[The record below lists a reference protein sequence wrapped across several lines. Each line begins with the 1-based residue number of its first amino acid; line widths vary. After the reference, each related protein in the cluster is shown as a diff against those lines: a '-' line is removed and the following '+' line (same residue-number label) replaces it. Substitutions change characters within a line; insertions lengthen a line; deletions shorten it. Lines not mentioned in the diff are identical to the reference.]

1 MTELSRV
8 PGTQTCGAGKTRGPS
23 AGGCRHP
30 LRAAGFPWGGHRP
43 GSLPLSGHQQD
54 TGGEPGHTLCGPALS
69 SPNSSLFP
77 TGSPYRQHGWREP
90 GDWGAAA
97 PATQGAGGAGRGG
110 QSVMPGV
117 TSGRPTGQLRG
128 PPRGSVPAPRA
139 GTSELTDGLS
149 AEGVGCTPA
158 RLRHS
163 RRPQPGLCQRRAP
176 VCARARGGRTR
187 TPLSRRSGNSDAA
200 RGPRRGAP
208 GRVAAPAER
217 KSRGYCRRL
226 LPTGTRGHGD
236 SLYSFSFCSP
246 RTLSPK
252 NQNDGF
258 PCRGKDAHLLPGRA
272 SAGE

>member
-1 MTELSRV
+1 MQTPTARSGIPVGGAQARLPAPLGPPAGHRRGARPHPMWAGTVLPKFQPLSHREPLQTARLAGARGLGCSCASHARGRRGGADSPLCWASRQDGRRGSCGDRHAEASPRHGPGQASSQTGFPRREWAARRRACATAADPSPASANAAPRSV
-8 PGTQTCGAGKTRGPS
+8 PG
-23 AGGCRHP
+23 
-30 LRAAGFPWGGHRP
+30 
-43 GSLPLSGHQQD
+43 
-54 TGGEPGHTLCGPALS
+54 
-69 SPNSSLFP
+69 
-77 TGSPYRQHGWREP
+77 
-90 GDWGAAA
+90 
-97 PATQGAGGAGRGG
+97 
-110 QSVMPGV
+110 
-117 TSGRPTGQLRG
+117 
-128 PPRGSVPAPRA
+128 
-139 GTSELTDGLS
+139 
-149 AEGVGCTPA
+149 
-158 RLRHS
+158 
-163 RRPQPGLCQRRAP
+163 
-176 VCARARGGRTR
+176 ARGGRTR

-236 SLYSFSFCSP
+236 SPYSFSFCSP

>member
-30 LRAAGFPWGGHRP
+30 LRAAGFPWGGRHRP

-77 TGSPYRQHGWREP
+77 AGSPYRQHGWREP

-97 PATQGAGGAGRGG
+97 PATQGAGGVGRGG

-139 GTSELTDGLS
+139 GTSELTDWLS
-149 AEGVGCTPA
+149 AEGVGRTPA
-158 RLRHS
+158 RLRRS

-176 VCARARGGRTR
+176 VCARGPRGPHADTSEQTQRQQR
-187 TPLSRRSGNSDAA
+187 
-200 RGPRRGAP
+200 RGPRRAAWGTWEGGRP
-208 GRVAAPAER
+208 GRTEIRGLLQATAPDR
-217 KSRGYCRRL
+217 HPGPRRQPL
-226 LPTGTRGHGD
+226 QFFILQSQD
-236 SLYSFSFCSP
+236 S
-246 RTLSPK
+246 
-252 NQNDGF
+252 F
-258 PCRGKDAHLLPGRA
+258 PQESK
-272 SAGE
+272 

>member
-97 PATQGAGGAGRGG
+97 PATQGAGGADSPLCRASRQDGRRGSCG
-110 QSVMPGV
+110 DRHAEASPRHGPGQASSQTGFPRREWAARRRACATAADPSPASANAAPQSVPG
-117 TSGRPTGQLRG
+117 
-128 PPRGSVPAPRA
+128 
-139 GTSELTDGLS
+139 
-149 AEGVGCTPA
+149 
-158 RLRHS
+158 
-163 RRPQPGLCQRRAP
+163 
-176 VCARARGGRTR
+176 ARGGRTR

-236 SLYSFSFCSP
+236 SPYSFSFCSP

>member
-1 MTELSRV
+1 MQTPTARSGIPVWGGTGPAPCPSRATSR
-8 PGTQTCGAGKTRGPS
+8 TQAGSQATPYVGRHCPPQIPASFPQGAPTDS
-23 AGGCRHP
+23 TAGGSQGTGVQ
-30 LRAAGFPWGGHRP
+30 LRQRRK
-43 GSLPLSGHQQD
+43 
-54 TGGEPGHTLCGPALS
+54 GP
-69 SPNSSLFP
+69 
-77 TGSPYRQHGWREP
+77 
-90 GDWGAAA
+90 
-97 PATQGAGGAGRGG
+97 AGRGG
-110 QSVMPGV
+110 ADSLLCRASRQDGRLGSCGDRHAEASPRHGPGQA
-117 TSGRPTGQLRG
+117 SSQTGF
-128 PPRGSVPAPRA
+128 PRREWAARRRACATAADPSPASANAAPRSVP
-139 GTSELTDGLS
+139 G
-149 AEGVGCTPA
+149 
-158 RLRHS
+158 
-163 RRPQPGLCQRRAP
+163 
-176 VCARARGGRTR
+176 ARGGRTR

-236 SLYSFSFCSP
+236 SPYSFSFCSP